1 MAGRDLSD
9 ELVAVQKPGGR
20 DLSTSLPKKSSL
32 MSDFADGAGNLLYG
46 AAKGLADPVYGASQL
61 LMHGANTLSGNRLQG
76 MSDNYDKLI
85 SGVENQYQA
94 DTPGSVMAGIGRVA
108 GNLAMPVKGAGAL
121 MGTSGLA
128 RAGGAALT
136 GMGIGAMQPVA
147 NSSDY
152 MTTKLGQIGAGGV
165 TGGALS
171 AAGNVIGSGINAL
184 RPVFSPSSAAGNQI
198 LGNLKKASKAEQAN
212 GAPMDVNGL
221 TGSNPLQVLSN
232 LQASKS
238 LVPGSLPTTAQVAGS
253 PELVMAEKILRNT
266 PSYTPQ
272 FMSREA
278 SNNAA
283 RNQAVSNVAQTPEAL
298 RAAIM
303 ARSSAADPLYSAF
316 NAQNIPIEGEL
327 SGLLQTPIGKD
338 AVSRAASIAANKQQ
352 PLNLR
357 AATAEQSVPS
367 SIVGADGMPIS
378 TSTIPAQPGSMD
390 GSAANLIKM
399 SMDAMR
405 RDVPTAGIASHE
417 AGALQ
422 DVRNQFVN
430 HLDGVSP
437 TFKAARQAFAEGS
450 VPVNT
455 MTAGQELQTALSGG
469 AMNYNGEVAPTL
481 TKFGGKLDSIMG
493 KQNYPIDPDA
503 MSALQSVRQ
512 DLQRRSISDS
522 VPKSGSD
529 TVWNA
534 QAPNW
539 LAGQLF
545 GKNLDGNSIAGRGL
559 SAIGGFMTGG
569 PMGAVGGAAVAQKAG
584 QFLGGR
590 VDKQLQD
597 AMMNPDVFARLL
609 QEALDRDGVNVSN
622 GLAPLGAR
630 AAASFPGGLLSP
642 NGP

>member
-9 ELVAVQKPGGR
+9 ELAAVQKTGGR
-20 DLSTSLPKKSSL
+20 DLSVSLPKQSSTWDDL
-32 MSDFADGAGNLLYG
+32 VGGAGNLLYG
-46 AAKGLADPVYGASQL
+46 TAKGLADPVYGASQL
-61 LMHGANTLSGNRLQG
+61 LLHGANAISGNRLQG
-76 MSDNYDKLI
+76 MSDSYDKLI

-94 DTPGSVMAGIGRVA
+94 DTPGSVMAGIGRVG

-121 MGTSGLA
+121 MGTGGLA

-136 GMGIGAMQPVA
+136 GMGIGAMQPVM
-147 NSSDY
+147 NSNDY
-152 MTTKLGQIGAGGV
+152 MGTKLSQIGAGGV

-171 AAGNVIGSGINAL
+171 AAGNVIGAGVNAL

-198 LGNLKKASKAEQAN
+198 LGNLTKAAKAEREN
-212 GAPMDVNGL
+212 GAPMDINGL

-232 LQASKS
+232 LQASRS
-238 LVPGSLPTTAQVAGS
+238 LVPGSMPTTAQVAGS
-253 PELVMAEKILRNT
+253 PELVMAEKVLRNT

-278 SNNAA
+278 ANNAA

-316 NAQNIPIEGEL
+316 NSQSIPIEGEL

-357 AATAEQSVPS
+357 AATAEQNVPS
-367 SIVGADGMPIS
+367 AILGADGMPIS
-378 TSTIPAQPGSMD
+378 SSTIPAQPGSMD

-430 HLDGVSP
+430 HLDGASP
-437 TFKAARQAFAEGS
+437 LFKAARQAYADGS

-455 MTAGQELQTALSGG
+455 MTAGQELQAALSGG

-503 MSALQSVRQ
+503 MSALQAVRQ

-539 LAGQLF
+539 LSGQLF

-597 AMMNPDVFARLL
+597 AMMNPDVFAKLL
-609 QEALDRDGVNVSN
+609 QEALDRNGGNVNN
-622 GLAPLGAR
+622 GIAPLGAR
-630 AAASFPGGLLSP
+630 AAASVPGGLLSP
-642 NGP
+642 SSP